1 MKEKNCFVS
10 WSGGKDACLAM
21 YKACRLGYKPRKLV
35 TMFSKERGI
44 SSAHLL
50 PKALIKAQAAAL
62 GMESVIGRALY
73 HEYEAVFIEILRE
86 LSKEQITYG
95 VFGDI
100 DIEEH
105 RQWEE
110 KACWQAGLSAVLP
123 L

>member
-44 SSAHLL
+44 SSAYLL
-50 PKALIKAQAAAL
+50 PEALIKAQAAAL

-110 KACWQAGLSAVLP
+110 KA
-123 L
+123 